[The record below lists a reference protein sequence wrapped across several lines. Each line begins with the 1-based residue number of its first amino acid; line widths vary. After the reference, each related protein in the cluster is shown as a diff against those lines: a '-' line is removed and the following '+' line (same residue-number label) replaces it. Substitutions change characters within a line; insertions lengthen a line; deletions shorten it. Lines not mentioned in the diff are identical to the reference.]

1 MRSPITTVDIDRSD
15 TWTRYKKG
23 MCDSCQANCCTM
35 PVEVRLS
42 DLLRLGLVDDFEA
55 KEIDPRQI
63 AIRLQKAKVVE
74 RYNAKSEKFTLVRRA
89 DGDCQYLDER
99 TRLCTVYAQRPE
111 TCRLHPQVGPR
122 PNYCPYGAHRPA
134 RGDSFK

>member
-35 PVEVRLS
+35 PLEVKLS
-42 DLLRLGLVDDFEA
+42 DLQRLGLVDDFEA
-55 KEIDPRQI
+55 TEIDPRQI
-63 AIRLQKAKVVE
+63 AVRLQKAKVVE
-74 RYNAKSEKFTLVRRA
+74 RYNAKSEKFTMLRRA

-99 TRLCTVYAQRPE
+99 TRRCTVYADRPD

-122 PNYCPYGAHRPA
+122 PNYCPYGAKRPE
-134 RGDSFK
+134 RR

>member
-1 MRSPITTVDIDRSD
+1 MRSPISVVDVDRSD

-23 MCDSCQANCCTM
+23 MCDSCQSNCCTM

-134 RGDSFK
+134 RGDAFK